1 MTLLALRSLKLLAE
15 CDDGVAHGVTARDH
29 FREQPSSNVGLDP
42 LACRLSDSFPGKL
55 NNGVLGHRN
64 LLEPSYSIGVGSKQ
78 KLKLVISSNQEVRDF
93 WGFWAARTRLLEVDS
108 LWH

>member
-1 MTLLALRSLKLLAE
+1 MMPLALRNLELLTE
-15 CDDGVAHGVTARDH
+15 CDDNVAYGVAPSGDL
-29 FREQPSSNVGLDP
+29 REQPSSNIGLDP
-42 LACRLSDSFPGKL
+42 LSYRLGDGSPGKL

-64 LLEPSYSIGVGSKQ
+64 LLEPSFSIGVGSKQ
-78 KLKLVISSNQEVRDF
+78 NWKLDVSSNQEVRDF